1 VGIVISSSLFKRR
14 LRRSDTDSPG
24 IGRFSTEVYVK
35 KFAYSRPVLAAM
47 AVVALAI
54 ELGAGHKFG

>member
-1 VGIVISSSLFKRR
+1 
-14 LRRSDTDSPG
+14 
-24 IGRFSTEVYVK
+24 VK